1 VTGVVRRDRGDE
13 VHHVSAVPREAR
25 PYQGRRAGVVSRSVA
40 AAVDVAVVVAALLA
54 AYAGWSALLLLLDPR
69 GFGFPD
75 ASPFLGFV
83 AGFLMSVG
91 YLTVA
96 WVTTGRTYGD
106 HVMGLRVV
114 NGRGGHLRLTV
125 ALVRAV
131 AYAVFPIGLY
141 WAAVSRDNRS
151 LPDLVLRTSVIYDW
165 EPADSRG
172 S

>member
-1 VTGVVRRDRGDE
+1 VTGVVRRERGAA
-13 VHHVSAVPREAR
+13 VPHVSAVPREAR
-25 PYQGRRAGVVSRSVA
+25 PYQGRRAGVVSRTVA
-40 AAVDVAVVVAALLA
+40 AAVDLCVVVAALLG
-54 AYAGWSALLLLLDPR
+54 AYAGWAALLLLLNPQ
-69 GFGFPD
+69 GFRFPD

-83 AGFLMSVG
+83 AAFLMSVA

-114 NGRGGHLRLTV
+114 NRRGGHLGLAV
-125 ALVRAV
+125 AAARAV